1 MAEPKKP
8 AAPAPAESIEE
19 MKKRFA
25 PKKKSLALTA
35 EMMSGMQSYEDKV
48 VLVKLLTEK
57 EQSRVVQMVK
67 NMLKSK

>member
-1 MAEPKKP
+1 MAEPTKP
-8 AAPAPAESIEE
+8 ETPAPAESIED

-25 PKKKSLALTA
+25 PKKKAPSLPA
-35 EMMSGMQSYEDKV
+35 EMMSGAKSYDDKV

-57 EQSRVVQMVK
+57 EQSRVVLMVK

>member
-1 MAEPKKP
+1 MAESKKP
-8 AAPAPAESIEE
+8 EAPAPVESMEE

-25 PKKKSLALTA
+25 PKKKVSALSA
-35 EMMSGMQSYEDKV
+35 EMMSGVKSYDDKV

-57 EQSRVVQMVK
+57 EQSRVVLMVK